1 MYIHMV
7 VLILNNCWHQ
17 VASVHY
23 LARPPTRPFG
33 PFAGP
38 KRKASPQS
46 PHALQRRCGATP
58 LLGTW
63 EMSSGFP
70 MACSLENDIATKVSH
85 GLTISHHHI
94 ASKILMIGNRSSI
107 HWGQIYQRHRQI
119 ISDLPTAPASCWR
132 GWKHFHQGRAFHG
145 QRRQWHWRCDGNA
158 HHHRA
163 KGSWRSWRKQKL
175 LQDGHLRTR
184 KRWGSWGKTGFVM
197 LYPRDSRW
205 FEKSTKIYLT
215 TWSSASFPK
224 FCSGSCSH
232 AGVVWGSTIYPLV
245 N

>member
-1 MYIHMV
+1 MYIYITYLCIFIWSFSYWITV
-7 VLILNNCWHQ
+7 GTKWHQ
-17 VASVHY
+17 Y
-23 LARPPTRPFG
+23 TILLDPQPRPFG

-94 ASKILMIGNRSSI
+94 ASKIFGNRSSI

-163 KGSWRSWRKQKL
+163 KGSWRSWRKQKM

-184 KRWGSWGKTGFVM
+184 KRWGKLGEDWICHALSWRFEMIWKIDEDLPHNLLLCFVSEV
-197 LYPRDSRW
+197 L
-205 FEKSTKIYLT
+205 
-215 TWSSASFPK
+215 
-224 FCSGSCSH
+224 
-232 AGVVWGSTIYPLV
+232 
-245 N
+245 